1 MIARAADMAEV
12 VLADG
17 MDAAMNRF
25 HVRRMSAPGARADA
39 VPEMSGS
46 SRRPRPRPPATR
58 PRSREAAA
66 RLAGAEAAG
75 TVALARPA
83 WPFALAAL
91 SRETGRA
98 LLVVAPGDDEA
109 RDLADG
115 AGRRA
120 RARADRPLAHARGPG
135 GRRGGPVPPPGGPAG
150 AGAARPSGPPDRW

>member
-25 HVRRMSAPGARADA
+25 HARPPNERHHRHRMSGATALDRALLRAPALAA
-39 VPEMSGS
+39 
-46 SRRPRPRPPATR
+46 
-58 PRSREAAA
+58 AAA
-66 RLAGAEAAG
+66 RLAGGEEAG
-75 TVALARPA
+75 PVALARPA

-109 RDLADG
+109 RDLAAEMG
-115 AGRRA
+115 AVLG
-120 RARADRPLAHARGPG
+120 RGPIALWPT
-135 GRRGGPVPPPGGPAG
+135 RGVPAG
-150 AGAARPSGPPDRW
+150 GAVGPSPTWWACGRGRSRPSGAPGRW